1 MVVEPNDNSED
12 GAAETGPVAF
22 IKGEARMDVVALK
35 PAGVRVETRT
45 YVPESAPPGQDP
57 SITPYQ
63 GAEETHL
70 VEFLQG
76 PATEATFLVAI
87 LIGDKESTPPE
98 IEHASGETHD
108 SVRIGDTLIAFNR
121 GDSEMS
127 IETPWGEKLT
137 TPANVLVAEAR
148 GDRRSVVTLPK
159 DLKGKKS

>member
-63 GAEETHL
+63 GDEETHL
-70 VEFLQG
+70 VEVQHG

-87 LIGDKESTPPE
+87 LIGDKRVNPS
-98 IEHASGETHD
+98 
-108 SVRIGDTLIAFNR
+108 
-121 GDSEMS
+121 
-127 IETPWGEKLT
+127 
-137 TPANVLVAEAR
+137 
-148 GDRRSVVTLPK
+148 GDRSLLGRDSRFGTHRRYAHCLQPGRLRHVDRNALGREADHPRK
-159 DLKGKKS
+159 RPGSRNQGR